1 MTCELEII
9 LFHNFC
15 HLHVYVCMFFPRSFL
30 IARLFSLTQQEHA
43 TMHSW
48 NLDLSMI
55 LVDIS
60 QRIDAAK
67 CMGICVLTADS
78 VGTSLVLGVV

>member
-1 MTCELEII
+1 MFMYAC
-9 LFHNFC
+9 LFPE
-15 HLHVYVCMFFPRSFL
+15 V
-30 IARLFSLTQQEHA
+30 FSLPDVFAHTTFEHA
-43 TMHSW
+43 GCTLGTW
-48 NLDLSMI
+48 IFND